1 MKAKSKIKKQTTILS
16 IRLEVFLKD
25 KFKDTTKRNGSNP
38 NREVV
43 RGIKEYLGVK

>member
-16 IRLEVFLKD
+16 TRLEVSLKD

-38 NREVV
+38 NSELVKS
-43 RGIKEYLGVK
+43 IKKYLGVK